1 MTRTLLLA
9 AALLAPI
16 PATAQ
21 QQPPPQQ
28 PQPRL
33 IGEFNDWTAAAL
45 GTGAQQICY
54 AFTRPQ
60 GNSEGAPPNRGLVM
74 LTVTH
79 RPEGRDQIALRA
91 GYAYPRDSTVDVTVG
106 ATRFEFFTAGSDA
119 FARDAAPVV
128 AAFRRGATATAAG
141 PGPQGRTGRVTDSF
155 SLRGFTA
162 AHEAINRE
170 CPPPRR

>member
-9 AALLAPI
+9 AALLAPM
-16 PATAQ
+16 TAAA
-21 QQPPPQQ
+21 QQPPQ

-60 GNSEGAPPNRGLVM
+60 GTSQNAPPNRGLVM

-91 GYAYPRDSTVDVTVG
+91 GYAYPRNATVEMTVG
-106 ATRFEFFTAGSDA
+106 TTNFEFFTAGNDA
-119 FARDAAPVV
+119 FARDAAPVIV
-128 AAFRRGATATAAG
+128 AFRRGSTAGATG
-141 PGPQGRTGRVTDSF
+141 PAPQGRTGRVTDTF

-162 AHEAINRE
+162 AYEAISRE
-170 CPPPRR
+170 CPAPRR

>member
-1 MTRTLLLA
+1 MTRQLLLA
-9 AALLAPI
+9 AALLAPL

-21 QQPPPQQ
+21 QPQ

-45 GTGAQQICY
+45 GSGAQQVCY

-60 GNSEGAPPNRGLVM
+60 GASQNAPPNRGLVM

-91 GYAYPRDSTVDVTVG
+91 GYAYPRNATVEVSVG
-106 ATRFEFFTAGSDA
+106 TTNFEFYTAGNDA
-119 FARDAAPVV
+119 FAREAAPVI
-128 AAFRRGATATAAG
+128 AAFRRGSTATASG
-141 PGPQGRTGRVTDSF
+141 PAPQGRTGRVADTF

-162 AHEAINRE
+162 AYEAISRE

>member
-1 MTRTLLLA
+1 MMRQLLLA
-9 AALLAPI
+9 AALLAPLS
-16 PATAQ
+16 AAAQ
-21 QQPPPQQ
+21 QQ

-45 GTGAQQICY
+45 GSGAQQVCY

-60 GNSEGAPPNRGLVM
+60 GASQGAPANRGVVM

-79 RPEGRDQIALRA
+79 RPEGRDQVALRA
-91 GYAYPRDSTVDVTVG
+91 GYRYPANAAVEVTVG
-106 ATRFEFFTAGSDA
+106 TTQLPFYTAGSDA
-119 FARDAAPVV
+119 FARDAAAAI
-128 AAFRRGATATAAG
+128 AAFRRGATATAVGPAPAG
-141 PGPQGRTGRVTDSF
+141 GGRVTDTF

-162 AHEAINRE
+162 AYEAISRE